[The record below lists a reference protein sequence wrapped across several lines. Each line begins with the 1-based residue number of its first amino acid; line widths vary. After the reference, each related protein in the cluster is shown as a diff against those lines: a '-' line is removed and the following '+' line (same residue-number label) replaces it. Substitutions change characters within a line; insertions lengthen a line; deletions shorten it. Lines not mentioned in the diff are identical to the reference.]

1 MNQAILNHETNL
13 ISKTLI
19 TVLSIVALFL
29 KVISDV
35 AYFVINTVMA
45 AGDYG
50 FSLAETGSCFLMIL
64 DLAAYVLFLIY
75 VLKLYQKPKAAII
88 VPVIFASM
96 VVRQL
101 INLISNLIS
110 NIKYSREMFTPVL
123 TFVIGMAAPVTFTLA
138 LISSLKGLANKTFI
152 IIPTIMS
159 CATAPLVYISML
171 VNLSYY
177 VESGMIFTFCMT
189 IVSTLAWVILNVAFL
204 VFGLKNRIPAIIS
217 APVEEKIVVVEE
229 GSIEM
234 MESDS

>member
-1 MNQAILNHETNL
+1 MDQAILNNETNL

-35 AYFVINTVMA
+35 VYFVINTVMA

-50 FSLAETGSCFLMIL
+50 FSLVETRSCFLMIL

-75 VLKLYQKPKAAII
+75 VVKLYQKPKAAII
-88 VPVIFASM
+88 IPIIFASM

-110 NIKYSREMFTPVL
+110 NIEYSREMFTPVL
-123 TFVIGMAAPVTFTLA
+123 TFVIGMAAPVMFTLA

-152 IIPTIMS
+152 LIPTIMS
-159 CATAPLVYISML
+159 CATAPVVYISIL

-177 VESGMIFTFCMT
+177 VESGMIFALCTS

-229 GSIEM
+229 ESTEM
-234 MESDS
+234 ME

>member
-1 MNQAILNHETNL
+1 MNQTILNNETNL

-35 AYFVINTVMA
+35 VYFVINTVMA

-50 FSLAETGSCFLMIL
+50 FSLVETRSCFLMIL

-75 VLKLYQKPKAAII
+75 VVKLYQKPKAAII
-88 VPVIFASM
+88 IPIIFASM

-110 NIKYSREMFTPVL
+110 NIEYSREMFTPVL

-152 IIPTIMS
+152 LIPTIMS
-159 CATAPLVYISML
+159 CATAPFVYISIL

-177 VESGMIFTFCMT
+177 VESGMIFTLCT
-189 IVSTLAWVILNVAFL
+189 SIVSTLAWVILNVAFL

-229 GSIEM
+229 ESTEM
-234 MESDS
+234 ME